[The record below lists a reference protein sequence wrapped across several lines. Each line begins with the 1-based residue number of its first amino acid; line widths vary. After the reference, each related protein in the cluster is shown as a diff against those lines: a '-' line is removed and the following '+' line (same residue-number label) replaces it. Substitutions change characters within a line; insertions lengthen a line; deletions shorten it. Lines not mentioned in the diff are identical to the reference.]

1 VRIRRPNPN
10 LTHSRSCVLALR
22 AAAVLPP
29 SSRTSAR
36 RSLLPP
42 LGAGRG
48 LSPLGAELS
57 ARRRRSLPPLGPR
70 RGGAPCS
77 LLPPLRPRRRSLL
90 PLLRPRRAPCSLLG
104 CFFSGRDA
112 LCSAALLCSDQAF
125 GDGLLMFRERAGGLR
140 SYYVLQYFGLRR
152 SHYMCRG
159 TYEESTGD

>member
-1 VRIRRPNPN
+1 V
-10 LTHSRSCVLALR
+10 SW
-22 AAAVLPP
+22 
-29 SSRTSAR
+29 
-36 RSLLPP
+36 
-42 LGAGRG
+42 
-48 LSPLGAELS
+48 LSV
-57 ARRRRSLPPLGPR
+57 RRRCSLPPLGPR
-70 RGGAPCS
+70 RGAPCS
-77 LLPPLRPRRRSLL
+77 LRSVRVAGSLLSARSSRHGGGAPSLLSGLGAAALPAPCSVLSARRRSLL